1 MTQAPSGSSA
11 AGWRGDPVRVRVPA
25 TSANLGPGFDSLGLA
40 LTLYDEVEVAVE
52 TEAGAT
58 ADAAAAGPP
67 GGVSLEVTGE
77 GAEVADRGENHL
89 IVKTIRRAF
98 DVIAVRSGTGIG
110 AAHPGAGPASPDA
123 GPAHPGAGSVRPGT
137 DAGVGAARP
146 GLRLRCVNRIPHSR
160 GLGSSAAAIV
170 AGLVAARE
178 LHPYGQVLDDQAVY
192 ELATEIEGHPDNVAA
207 CLAGGLTIAWR
218 TPDGP
223 RLARV
228 DVDMEVVVFVPDQRM
243 ATERTR
249 GLLPDVVP
257 HEDAAA
263 NAGRAALLMAALT
276 ARRTPPAARAPVT
289 HGSAAP
295 GSSAIAESFATTA
308 IPGGFAGA
316 LTPDALLAAT
326 EDRIH
331 QDYRAA
337 AMPASAALLRRLREK
352 GIPAVLSGAGPAVL
366 AFTTA
371 SQVDSIASEVGNGW
385 HKRPLNVDPDGARVQ
400 PRRP

>member
-1 MTQAPSGSSA
+1 MTRAPSGSSSSSSA
-11 AGWRGDPVRVRVPA
+11 SGWRADPVRVRVPA

-52 TEAGAT
+52 AGAGAK
-58 ADAAAAGPP
+58 ADAAGPP
-67 GGVSLEVTGE
+67 GGVFLEVTGE

-98 DVIAVRSGTGIG
+98 DVIAARSGTGIG
-110 AAHPGAGPASPDA
+110 VPQ
-123 GPAHPGAGSVRPGT
+123 
-137 DAGVGAARP
+137 P
-146 GLRLRCVNRIPHSR
+146 GLRMRCVNRIPHSR

-178 LHPYGQVLDDQAVY
+178 LHPYGLVLDDQALY

-218 TPDGP
+218 TPAGS

-228 DVDMEVVVFVPDQRM
+228 EVDMEVVVFVPEQRM

-276 ARRTPPAARAPVT
+276 ARRPPASRGPATDEPAPR
-289 HGSAAP
+289 
-295 GSSAIAESFATTA
+295 SSAIAASFAPTA
-308 IPGGFAGA
+308 IPGGIAVA
-316 LTPDALLAAT
+316 PASDALLAAT

-337 AMPASAALLRRLREK
+337 AMPATAALLSRLREK